1 MLFLAQPA
9 ASGLPDAP
17 GSFMAAQVEGS
28 KANAVD
34 VQFLATSLDE
44 VKGEVEVRLEMKPMG
59 KLWENWEI
67 YGKSM
72 GSLWEVYGKLGNL
85 WEVYGK
91 WKIYGKSAGN
101 GKSIGKSM
109 VFTFCKRSRLINIW

>member
-72 GSLWEVYGKLGNL
+72 GSLWEVYGKLGSLWEMENL
-85 WEVYGK
+85 WEIRGK
-91 WKIYGKSAGN
+91 WQIYWEIDGFHILQKVSLD
-101 GKSIGKSM
+101 KYM
-109 VFTFCKRSRLINIW
+109 VNPR

>member
-72 GSLWEVYGKLGNL
+72 GSLWEMENL
-85 WEVYGK
+85 WEIRGK
-91 WKIYGKSAGN
+91 WQIYWEIDGFHILQKVSLD
-101 GKSIGKSM
+101 KYM
-109 VFTFCKRSRLINIW
+109 VNPR